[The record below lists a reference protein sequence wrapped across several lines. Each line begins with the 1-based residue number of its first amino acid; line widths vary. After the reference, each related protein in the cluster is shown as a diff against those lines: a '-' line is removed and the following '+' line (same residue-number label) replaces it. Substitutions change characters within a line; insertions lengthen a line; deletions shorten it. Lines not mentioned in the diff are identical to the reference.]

1 MSGVTVVSEP
11 GEDEGSAGA
20 VADVAFAAGE
30 ATAHVEQLSEDVAEA
45 TATAE
50 TAVAVADQ
58 AATVAAEAVTAADLL
73 LSQNAAILEGIE
85 QIKSG
90 MLIMSEG
97 ITEFLEE
104 LRKEP
109 EPEPEPPKRD
119 TAPKRKSGAHKF
131 LYG

>member
-1 MSGVTVVSEP
+1 MSGVTVVSDS
-11 GEDEGSAGA
+11 GEDEGSTGA
-20 VADVAFAAGE
+20 VVDVAFVAGE
-30 ATAHVEQLSEDVAEA
+30 AVAHVEQLSEDVAEA

-50 TAVAVADQ
+50 TAIAVADQ
-58 AATVAAEAVTAADLL
+58 AASVSVEAVTMADVLR
-73 LSQNAAILEGIE
+73 SQNVAILENTE

-90 MLIMSEG
+90 MLILSEA